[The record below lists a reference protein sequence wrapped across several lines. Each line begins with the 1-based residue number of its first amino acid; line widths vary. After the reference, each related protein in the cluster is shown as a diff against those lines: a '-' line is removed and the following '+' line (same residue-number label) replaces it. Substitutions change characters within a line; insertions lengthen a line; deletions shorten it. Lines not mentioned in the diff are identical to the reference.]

1 MSSRVL
7 RTSLAAAAATA
18 TLVAT
23 ASPAAAVESTP
34 KPTTAQVDDL
44 GSFDVGETSDRGFDY
59 TIDTDLSELEQQAP
73 DQPAEPI
80 EISGQCPAIY
90 ALGVEATG
98 GSREDAPRDVDSGFI
113 GGLYSSAFNQAGADD
128 SQAARFK
135 REYIPYN
142 SGMGIP
148 GPHGNKAYRDSVD
161 GGVAELTER
170 AEQVTAQ
177 CPQTKLFVSGYSQGA
192 DVAGRFLA
200 QVGTGDSVV
209 SADQIAG
216 GSLFGSPTRIDAAPI
231 FVGTDSATRPDAV
244 PGTDGVAVSEIPE
257 VVSQVPGGGGPLPAS
272 YRIASFGELDGRIA
286 SWCIDGDIVCAMP
299 EDAPLARAIAKVG
312 SELALTPE
320 DPVSII
326 SRMADSMALV
336 PAEVGMDVI
345 AEDVHGETLETL
357 TYTPTTSISQRL
369 EMATETGDQNG
380 STEPR
385 VADSSGDDGA
395 PVTGIDVGLGDDLTD
410 TAMDSLD
417 TVGDQAGAS
426 AEALGAG
433 AQEQVDTSLGQVD
446 TTDTPKVASASGLT
460 GMSDSLGGVDLLGSL
475 SGSSASS
482 PSSSTGQ
489 GTFTMDDSVLGGDLK
504 IGSALL
510 GPMVENTDG
519 SNPLRAIGK
528 LGIVGINAAST
539 IAQRTLTPQTIAQ
552 VASVGLADPGA
563 GLAVLSAK
571 AAGATASVL
580 VPAGVNGAQQ
590 VVTAAQSEVAD
601 NRGLIEMATNV
612 KYWQHGMQHTS
623 YQSVPMS
630 PTGESALEITRQWVV
645 ASVSDA
651 TDGGEDEG
659 EEALELDESTQSSE
673 SSSVE
678 SSTEAEQSSSESSSA
693 STEST
698 SSTSQATST
707 TSMEQRSEEMQM
719 YGTWDSDT
727 EPGESDVPTGVGSR
741 NTDEDEDS

>member
-1 MSSRVL
+1 MSRVL

-23 ASPAAAVESTP
+23 AAPAAAVESTP

-59 TIDTDLSELEQQAP
+59 DIDADLSDLEQQAP
-73 DQPAEPI
+73 PEPAKPI
-80 EISGQCPAIY
+80 EISGECPAIY

-98 GSREDAPRDVDSGFI
+98 GSREDAPRDADAGFI
-113 GGLYSSAFNQAGADD
+113 GGLYSSAFNQAGGDD

-142 SGMGIP
+142 SGMGFP

-161 GGVAELTER
+161 GGVAELTDR
-170 AEQVTAQ
+170 AEQITSQ
-177 CPQTKLFVSGYSQGA
+177 CPETKIFVSGYSQGA

-200 QVGTGDSVV
+200 QVGAGDSVV

-244 PGTDGVAVSEIPE
+244 PGTDGDAVSEIPE

-272 YRIASFGELDGRIA
+272 YRIASFGDLDGRIA

-380 STEPR
+380 ASQPR
-385 VADSSGDDGA
+385 VADSSGDEGA

-417 TVGDQAGAS
+417 SVGDQAGAS
-426 AEALGAG
+426 AETLGAT

-446 TTDTPKVASASGLT
+446 TTDTPQAASAGGLT

-475 SGSSASS
+475 TGSSASS
-482 PSSSTGQ
+482 PSSVGQ
-489 GTFTMDDSVLGGDLK
+489 GPFTMDDSVLGGDLK

-651 TDGGEDEG
+651 TGGGENEG

-678 SSTEAEQSSSESSSA
+678 SSTEAEQSSESSSA

-698 SSTSQATST
+698 SSISQAPS
-707 TSMEQRSEEMQM
+707 TSMEERSEEMQM
-719 YGTWDSDT
+719 YGTWDSGT